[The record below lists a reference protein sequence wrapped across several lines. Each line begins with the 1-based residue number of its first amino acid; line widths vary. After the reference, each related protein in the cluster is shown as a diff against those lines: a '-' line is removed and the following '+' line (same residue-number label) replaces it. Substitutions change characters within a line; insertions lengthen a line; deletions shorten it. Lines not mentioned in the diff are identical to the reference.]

1 MLTELQPNERTE
13 LRQILMKRFSLEEL
27 KNIAFDLC
35 GSHELFPHET
45 TQSFCREMLDYFIR
59 RNRLGCLIAE
69 VLKQR
74 PYAMERFLIDLL
86 ARLSPCLPYQ
96 KIIIFAPQSSVNK
109 LSLEEH
115 QDLARIFG
123 VTNVELELMAM
134 VEGSLRLLVSLP
146 EESLKLIDS
155 SEKRVSIAT
164 FDSLELDSQ
173 KAWRLA
179 ATTKPPILDGEF
191 LRPVVSWDEVLAAA
205 KESPPPSETL
215 LVGYIVGESNPQTF
229 SFVTT
234 PALMPGRLEYLAI
247 LGVTEKIDGQTQ
259 QIDVLAQVTELGVGS
274 TILGSDLTYEETV
287 AILQGQYSDRPRV
300 IGEARVIGYLEG
312 KESGRKSV
320 RRPRFAAAPGHPVH
334 VASDAFLR
342 EFFTADIERGIE
354 IGHLINRSGVNVQL
368 DPNGLRR
375 HLAIIAQTGAGKSY
389 LAGKLL
395 ESLIGLGATVFVLD
409 PNSDYVQIR
418 KVAEDANIPYQSA
431 RKTSF
436 ANQVDLYRV
445 PGVEHYRFSDELV
458 GPSKPFTVRFSD
470 LDLDEIYELAGIH
483 ERSVRQREAVRKAIE
498 KLQEANIDYTPKE
511 IANRLSEIANDVD
524 TDRDER
530 DAARGASRYIESLS
544 QYQIWGQVD
553 FDLDAMLQAQRVTI
567 ADLAG
572 GGQRVVAYVAD
583 KALREI
589 WRRALAGQLS
599 HPVFVLLEEA
609 HTLVPGGRNTRASR
623 IINTIASE
631 GRKFRVFL
639 MLVTQRPSKIDQEA
653 LSQCGSQIIMQVTNP
668 QDQNSIANAAEALS
682 KELMA
687 DLPGL
692 NQGEAIV
699 IGQLMRV
706 PAMIAVSGRV
716 SAEGGADID
725 LVRELERAQQ
735 SAGASQARKKS
746 SSDTAAPRGKESML

>member
-1 MLTELQPNERTE
+1 MLAELEPNVRIELQ
-13 LRQILMKRFSLEEL
+13 QILMRRFNLEEL
-27 KNIAFDLC
+27 KSLAFNLC
-35 GSHELFPHET
+35 STYELFPHET
-45 TQSFCREMLDYFIR
+45 IQPFCRELLSYFIR
-59 RNRLGCLIAE
+59 RGRLGCLIAE
-69 VLKQR
+69 MMKQR
-74 PYAMERFLIDLL
+74 PYTIDIFLVDLL
-86 ARLSPCLPYQ
+86 AKLPPCQPYRKTLIFTPQTNVNRLS
-96 KIIIFAPQSSVNK
+96 A
-109 LSLEEH
+109 EER
-115 QDLARIFG
+115 QDLARILS
-123 VTNVELELMAM
+123 VPETELELIAM
-134 VEGSLRLLVSLP
+134 VEGSLRLLVGLP
-146 EESLKLIDS
+146 EGSLRLVDS
-155 SEKRVSIAT
+155 SENVSVIP
-164 FDSLELDSQ
+164 FDSLDLESQ
-173 KAWRLA
+173 NAWRLA
-179 ATTKPPILDGEF
+179 ATTKPPVLDGEF
-191 LRPVVSWDEVLAAA
+191 LRPVVSWDEALAAA

-354 IGHLINRSGVNVQL
+354 IGHLINRSGVKVQL

-395 ESLIGLGATVFVLD
+395 ESLVGLGATVFVLD

-511 IANRLSEIANDVD
+511 VANRLSEIANDVD